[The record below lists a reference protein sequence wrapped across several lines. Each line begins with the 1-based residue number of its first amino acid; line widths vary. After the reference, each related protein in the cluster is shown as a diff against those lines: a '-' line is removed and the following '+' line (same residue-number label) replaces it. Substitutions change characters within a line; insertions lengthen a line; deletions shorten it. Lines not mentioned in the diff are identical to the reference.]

1 MIISPMPAS
10 TLAVRWFI
18 AVVMATALLF
28 SLVTPYNVG
37 AAHPTSPV
45 AVHVAPTPPQQ
56 SLLDF
61 AFDVAKADGF
71 KKPQWLPGIIWQE
84 SKAGTGLN
92 WRVTGDREKHPNL
105 GVAQVTFQTAKAAVL
120 KYPTLWTYLN
130 TKTDEELKARLIVDD
145 KFNVRVASKIVL
157 MAGINKDEYKAI
169 TVYNRGIGGAQ
180 AIENPAE
187 FGYTRAV
194 ASHAERFK
202 NVKARA
208 VGLKLES
215 PSL

>member
-1 MIISPMPAS
+1 MTVSLPAS

-18 AVVMATALLF
+18 AVVMAIALLL
-28 SLVTPYNVG
+28 SLATPYNVG
-37 AAHPTSPV
+37 ATLPSTSTV
-45 AVHVAPTPPQQ
+45 AYVAPTPPQQ

-61 AFDVAKADGF
+61 AFDVARADGF

-92 WRVTGDREKHPNL
+92 WRVTGDKEKDPNL
-105 GVAQVTFQTAKAAVL
+105 GVAQITFRTAKAAVM

-130 TKTDEELKARLIVDD
+130 TKTDDELKARLIVDD
-145 KFNVRVASKIVL
+145 KFNVRVASKVIL
-157 MAGINKDEYKAI
+157 MAGINKDEYRAI
-169 TVYNRGIGGAQ
+169 TIYNQGIGGAQ

-194 ASHAERFK
+194 AQHAERFK
-202 NVKARA
+202 NVKSRGL
-208 VGLKLES
+208 GLKPVS